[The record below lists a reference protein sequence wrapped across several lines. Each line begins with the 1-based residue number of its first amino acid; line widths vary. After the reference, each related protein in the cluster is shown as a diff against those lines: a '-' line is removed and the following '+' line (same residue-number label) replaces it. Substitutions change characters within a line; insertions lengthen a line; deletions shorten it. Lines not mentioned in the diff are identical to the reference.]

1 MATTKK
7 PIEKKTTKMS
17 RTKLNEMINL
27 EVDQRV
33 VNYIVENEGITLDA
47 ATASLNESAKDGFQA
62 LKQACKN
69 QAVKAAIFT
78 ATKSLQGAV
87 KLLDGEAK
95 TDMMSMVNVL
105 MALTAEQTGNNSFAY
120 TNGVQNQQQGQQQG
134 QQNQQPLNDQQQ
146 PQK

>member
-33 VNYIVENEGITLDA
+33 VNYIVENEGITLDS

-120 TNGVQNQQQGQQQG
+120 TNGVQNQQQGQQ
-134 QQNQQPLNDQQQ
+134 NQQPLNDQQQ

>member
-120 TNGVQNQQQGQQQG
+120 TNGVQNQQQGQQ
-134 QQNQQPLNDQQQ
+134 NQQPLNDQQQ

>member
-7 PIEKKTTKMS
+7 PIVKKTTKMS

-120 TNGVQNQQQGQQQG
+120 TNGVQNQQQGQQ
-134 QQNQQPLNDQQQ
+134 NQQPLNDQQQ